1 MIFLD
6 ELAPVTS
13 DQWERLVRE
22 RIGRQKPQQEEIDS
36 RQAKEHPERR
46 TFDRMKPRPRAP
58 GMRDERAEQAEA
70 EAEVARTEA
79 RGRRRKRKR

>member
-1 MIFLD
+1 MLD
-6 ELAPVTS
+6 ELAQMTPQHW
-13 DQWERLVRE
+13 DRLMERPR
-22 RIGRQKPQQEEIDS
+22 GRRGPKQEEIDS
-36 RQAKEHPERR
+36 RQAKEHPELR

-58 GMRDERAEQAEA
+58 GVRDERAEQAEA